1 MKLTLSAIIML
12 GLLLGSVRQSAAQD
26 ATATLYKT
34 KCQICHGPDA
44 TGSVAGKKLAVKD
57 FQSPEVQKQP
67 DAELLDVAK
76 KGKNKMPA
84 YGGKLPDNQLTDLIK
99 YMRDLAKT
107 GAKGK

>member
-44 TGSVAGKKLAVKD
+44 TGSPAGKKLAVKD
-57 FQSPEVQKQP
+57 FQSPEVQKQT

-84 YGGKLPDNQLTDLIK
+84 YGAKLTDDQLTELIK
-99 YMRDLAKT
+99 YMRDLAKP

>member
-1 MKLTLSAIIML
+1 MKLTFSAIIML

-26 ATATLYKT
+26 ATQTLYKM

-44 TGSVAGKKLAVKD
+44 TGSVAGKKLLVKD
-57 FQSPEVQKQP
+57 FTSPEVQKLT

-84 YGGKLPDNQLTDLIK
+84 YGVKLTDNQLTELIK
-99 YMRDLAKT
+99 YMRDLAKS

>member
-1 MKLTLSAIIML
+1 MKLILSAIIML
-12 GLLLGSVRQSAAQD
+12 GLVLGFARHSAAQD
-26 ATATLYKT
+26 ATQTLYKM